1 MKQLYIAFCAAIL
14 WLPSVCARATTYVN
28 PTGSTSLVLA
38 ETNNK
43 AGGYYHTTAGGRN
56 FLGDITITRAEG
68 AAGSYYYTG
77 TFRDRTIG
85 PGSPMSCSGDI
96 TIVRRAVGRSATLG
110 AEVTW
115 KVKGGENCPSA
126 GKTFKV
132 SLVEPLPR
140 PDAKGDYTPQNAN
153 TWVTETSGT
162 GTWPKWRVTSAD
174 GKLNCRQTPNGT
186 IKQVYRSQDTVVP
199 ELRQVNAIELSGGSP
214 WMRTN
219 KNCYV
224 RANSS
229 YIEPISLPE

>member
-1 MKQLYIAFCAAIL
+1 MKQLYIAFCAATL
-14 WLPSVCARATTYVN
+14 WALCPPARATTYVN
-28 PTGSTSLVLA
+28 PSGSTSLVLA
-38 ETNNK
+38 EKNSQ
-43 AGGYYHTTAGGRN
+43 AGGFYFTTAGGRN
-56 FLGDITITRAEG
+56 FLGDITVTRAEG
-68 AAGSYYYTG
+68 TPGAYYYYG

-85 PGSPMSCSGDI
+85 PGSPISCTGDI
-96 TIVRRAVGRSATLG
+96 TVVRRAVGRSATLG

-126 GKTFKV
+126 GLTFKV

-140 PDAKGDYTPQNAN
+140 PDAKGDYTPQNAD
-153 TWVTETSGT
+153 TWVTQTSGT
-162 GTWPKWRVTSAD
+162 GTWPKWRVTSPD
-174 GKLNCRQTPNGT
+174 GELNCRQTPNGT
-186 IKQVYRSQDTVVP
+186 IKQVYRTQDTVVP